1 MRTASPKPRTV
12 SRDVVVQRAD
22 LRPHTPAEAA
32 RLRALP
38 DGEAS
43 ADSPELRED
52 FFAEAKPTHEAIPGW
67 PIRPPGRP
75 AAGAATPVTTVI
87 SVRLPRTLRT
97 AVQRRAK
104 ALHVSFNAAM
114 QMAAATWV
122 SGSEGRSAPRRAVR
136 HQ

>member
-1 MRTASPKPRTV
+1 MRTASPKSRTA
-12 SRDVVVQRAD
+12 SREVIVRRAE
-22 LRPHTPAEAA
+22 LRAHTAAEAA

-38 DGEAS
+38 DGEAG
-43 ADSPELRED
+43 ADSPELDED

-67 PIRPPGRP
+67 PVRPPGRP
-75 AAGAATPVTTVI
+75 AAGEPAPATAVV
-87 SVRLPRTLRT
+87 SLRLPRSLRT

-122 SGSEGRSAPRRAVR
+122 GGPEGRGAPPRVVR
-136 HQ
+136 SR